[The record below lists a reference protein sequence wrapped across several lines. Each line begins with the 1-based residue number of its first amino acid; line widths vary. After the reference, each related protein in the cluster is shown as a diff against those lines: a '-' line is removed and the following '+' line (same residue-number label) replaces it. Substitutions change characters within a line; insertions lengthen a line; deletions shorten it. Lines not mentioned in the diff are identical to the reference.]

1 MGEPSSVLID
11 GELGESMSEVWGTVT
26 AVDGEHAHV
35 HIDESG
41 CGRCHEP
48 GGCGG
53 HNLGKLFCPGPR
65 TFRVLNPEHCGVGRR
80 VRVRIGDGAVGRS
93 ALHAYALPV
102 LALLA
107 GAMAGSA
114 WGSEAGAIGGALAG
128 LLLGWLGLWRAQRRR
143 RHDARWQASIRP

>member
-1 MGEPSSVLID
+1 
-11 GELGESMSEVWGTVT
+11 MSEVWGTVT
-26 AVDGEHAHV
+26 AVDGEHANV
-35 HIDESG
+35 HIDDSG

-53 HNLGKLFCPGPR
+53 QNLGTLLCPAPS

-114 WGSEAGAIGGALAG
+114 VCARRMSPTTVAVSLTSTRLRLARFAHACIARRAAAWFAG
-128 LLLGWLGLWRAQRRR
+128 LRAEAVAGSFCG
-143 RHDARWQASIRP
+143 DP